1 MSMSFY
7 FKHRFGFVTSQLQ
20 FEDLFWWLKEVKRE
34 KDDNPFFG
42 KPIPLPDLT
51 VHQTCKKPSAC
62 NIATSSF
69 LTVSSSSSNEK
80 NALWRPFFDVQAGFG
95 HSIKTNRKKN
105 PCLWLSMVNALG
117 YYTGS
122 NGWLIIS
129 WYFLYAIFSIWGCNF
144 LQWTAK
150 VWGLSENRLY
160 PNLKINLSHGL
171 SSSLL
176 WFMAMFYGYTVTIR
190 YPCSDTLN
198 VTQLKLYCIRPPG
211 LGVEAEASA
220 SLPPAF
226 PTPWRKTGFLN
237 RWCDWIS
244 S

>member
-69 LTVSSSSSNEK
+69 LAVSSSSSNEK

-95 HSIKTNRKKN
+95 HSIKTNRKKIHVYD
-105 PCLWLSMVNALG
+105 CLWSMHWDTILG
-117 YYTGS
+117 PMG
-122 NGWLIIS
+122 GWSFLDIS
-129 WYFLYAIFSIWGCNF
+129 CMQFSPFGGAIFSSE
-144 LQWTAK
+144 LQRSG
-150 VWGLSENRLY
+150 VC
-160 PNLKINLSHGL
+160 PKI
-171 SSSLL
+171 
-176 WFMAMFYGYTVTIR
+176 GYTPI
-190 YPCSDTLN
+190 
-198 VTQLKLYCIRPPG
+198 
-211 LGVEAEASA
+211 
-220 SLPPAF
+220 
-226 PTPWRKTGFLN
+226 
-237 RWCDWIS
+237 
-244 S
+244 